1 MYQRKPAKFIGALAA
16 IVAAI
21 EGALLLTRK
30 TAEAAPITVVSLA
43 KEAMDLLIAMA
54 EGVGA
59 ILEKLDLLDVIIDK
73 LDDIITAIK
82 GIPGGGGGPG
92 FPLNTETFGA
102 QYINCPVAQ
111 PQSYPLPNIDI
122 PDGFE
127 IELLARNPAGA
138 NTGII
143 YVSPTQ
149 PGASGNIQ
157 AWPLLPNA
165 TIRLGVKNAS
175 SIFIGSTVPGEGI
188 YFAVEQRR
196 P

>member
-21 EGALLLTRK
+21 EGAVLLTRK
-30 TAEAAPITVVSLA
+30 TAQAAPITVVSLA

-54 EGVGA
+54 QGIGA
-59 ILEKLDLLDVIIDK
+59 IVEKLDLLDVIIGK
-73 LDDIITAIK
+73 LDEAITAIK
-82 GIPGGGGGPG
+82 GIAPGGGGAG
-92 FPLNTETFGA
+92 FPLNTETFVA
-102 QYINCPVAQ
+102 QFLGCAVAQ
-111 PQSYPLPNIDI
+111 PQSYPLPNLDI

-127 IELLARNPAGA
+127 IELLARNPNGA

-143 YVSPTQ
+143 YVSSTQ
-149 PGASGNIQ
+149 PGAGGNTQ

-165 TIRLGVKNAS
+165 TIRYGVKNANC
-175 SIFIGSTVPGEGI
+175 IFIGATVARDGV
-188 YFAVEQRR
+188 YFTVEQRR